1 MKFATG
7 FLIIIFSM
15 GLHAETGVKATPK
28 VPDKE
33 AKAKA
38 EKDKKVPLVDSD
50 LSKLQK
56 EIITT
61 PKFSTESQDQE
72 KIDQELQKNS
82 ELLHKST
89 VKRIIDSKNCGKL
102 GSREAILA
110 CQKNVQGQSNQ

>member
-33 AKAKA
+33 TKA

-61 PKFSTESQDQE
+61 PKFSTESLDQE